1 MPPQADTVRWMS
13 PQVLRIA
20 LEDPEWPE
28 RAVTAGES
36 PLVVVDLSDP
46 AAEQLPPVMQAPMP
60 GGSVPWRILVGAADR
75 ARPEIPIGIFDAL
88 VCTGVAPRG
97 WVSVDDVDATLES
110 FTQTCASAPLAAC
123 TMAQLLRLNEHL
135 SIAEAT
141 LSESLAYS
149 MLLSGPEFASWLLA
163 RPPMTYRPVVDPVE
177 VGSDGEVVT
186 LTFNRPQ
193 VRNAY
198 DSATRDRLVE
208 ILRAL
213 AALPSCP
220 PVRLS
225 GRGPSFCSGGD
236 LSQFGT
242 TADPV
247 TAHAVR
253 TSRLPGLLLRSVGAT
268 AWVHGS
274 CVGAGIELPAFCP
287 LVVAAPGTTFRLPE
301 VPMGLV
307 PGAGGTASI
316 VGRIGRHR
324 TAFMAL
330 GAEAVSDRT
339 ALEWGLVDAVRPLPG
354 IGEDPSSA

>member
-1 MPPQADTVRWMS
+1 M
-13 PQVLRIA
+13 
-20 LEDPEWPE
+20 
-28 RAVTAGES
+28 S
-36 PLVVVDLSDP
+36 PLVLVSSLNDPDWLETAITAGQTPLVTVDLSDP
-46 AAEQLPPVMQAPMP
+46 TAEQLPPAVQAPMP
-60 GGSVPWRILVGAADR
+60 GGAVPWRILVGAAEH
-75 ARPEIPIGIFDAL
+75 ARPEIPTGIFDVL
-88 VCTGVAPRG
+88 LCTGPAPPG
-97 WVSVDDVDATLES
+97 WVRVDDIDRELAS
-110 FTQTCASAPLAAC
+110 IARTCETAPLAAC
-123 TMAQLLRLNEHL
+123 TMTQLLRLNEHL
-135 SIAEAT
+135 STPEAT

-149 MLLSGPEFASWLLA
+149 MLLAGPEFASWLST
-163 RPPMTYRPVVDPVE
+163 RPPMAYRPVPEPVE
-177 VGSDGEVVT
+177 VGSDGDVVT
-186 LTFNRPQ
+186 ITFDRPH

-213 AALPSCP
+213 AALPACP

-253 TSRLPGLLLRSVGAT
+253 TSRLPGLLLRSIGAT

-274 CVGAGIELPAFCP
+274 CVGAGIELPAFCA
-287 LVVAAPGTTFRLPE
+287 LVVAAPGATFRLPE

-330 GAEAVSDRT
+330 SAEPVDTDT
-339 ALEWGLVDAVRPLPG
+339 ALGWGLVDAVRPLPG
-354 IGEDPSSA
+354 IGDGTGGA

>member
-1 MPPQADTVRWMS
+1 
-13 PQVLRIA
+13 VLRA
-20 LEDPEWPE
+20 FEL
-28 RAVTAGES
+28 TA
-36 PLVVVDLSDP
+36 
-46 AAEQLPPVMQAPMP
+46 ATAPM
-60 GGSVPWRILVGAADR
+60 
-75 ARPEIPIGIFDAL
+75 
-88 VCTGVAPRG
+88 
-97 WVSVDDVDATLES
+97 
-110 FTQTCASAPLAAC
+110 AAC
-123 TMAQLLRLNEHL
+123 TMAQLLRLNERL
-135 SIAEAT
+135 SVPEAT

-149 MLLSGPEFASWLLA
+149 MLLAGPEFATWLSN
-163 RPPMTYRPVVDPVE
+163 RRPMTYRPAPDPVE

-186 LTFNRPQ
+186 ITFNRPS

-208 ILRAL
+208 VLRAL
-213 AALPSCP
+213 ASLPSCP

-225 GRGPSFCSGGD
+225 GRGPCFCSGGD

-242 TADPV
+242 TANPV
-247 TAHAVR
+247 VAHGIR
-253 TSRLPGLLLRSVGAT
+253 TSRLPGLLLQSVGAT

-316 VGRIGRHR
+316 VARVGRHR

-330 GAEAVSDRT
+330 SAEPVPAET
-339 ALEWGLVDAVRPLPG
+339 AHEWGLIDAVRPLPG
-354 IGEDPSSA
+354 LDPGPP